1 MKLLRGLAIIS
12 TTAAIPQADGGEE
25 TWPEISDD
33 GPMVPPEFDRNVSD
47 APMGF
52 AGRSSASARNIFFNP
67 KAGYIVAEH
76 KEDCWTKC
84 GRRSRWSGKCSYC
97 NLSNGSPG
105 FCCHPDG
112 RGSGCTGSMIRAVRN
127 ARMGR
132 QYQCVVPKEFD
143 SITSTSLKVLEKRDC
158 WAKCGSIKGFA
169 GKCDYCGPQGYC
181 CKLQPVMLMVVE
193 NVPVKCLLF
202 WLSKAFEV
210 ILSFSLWSINYGP
223 KSKYAQKS
231 DFFFEFRKTFFGN
244 QFLRA
249 WRIQSRKE
257 HNSKKNFFY
266 DLFVSDDDLRKSM
279 CRSSN
284 NNERSSFGNFRSISM
299 QVKKSFSM
307 PNSQ

>member
-33 GPMVPPEFDRNVSD
+33 GPVVPPEFDRNVSA

-112 RGSGCTGSMIRAVRN
+112 RGSGCTGGMIRAVRN

-143 SITSTSLKVLEKRDC
+143 SITSTSLKVLDKRDC

-181 CKLQPVMLMVVE
+181 CNADGRGECPGQMST
-193 NVPVKCLLF
+193 LLAF
-202 WLSKAFEV
+202 KGIRGKNSRASLSH
-210 ILSFSLWSINYGP
+210 ICSIFNHL
-223 KSKYAQKS
+223 K
-231 DFFFEFRKTFFGN
+231 
-244 QFLRA
+244 
-249 WRIQSRKE
+249 
-257 HNSKKNFFY
+257 
-266 DLFVSDDDLRKSM
+266 
-279 CRSSN
+279 
-284 NNERSSFGNFRSISM
+284 
-299 QVKKSFSM
+299 
-307 PNSQ
+307 